1 MVSDWTKAD
10 PDVFTTNTSK
20 PGWCNVDPVEAKRM
34 SHTHTDWFG
43 ADCSAPSVLY
53 SIGDWPKWLRPAKV
67 NILLLKLL
75 VNIDAEVE
83 KRGPLIHVYD
93 LPPEYN
99 SLLLEEDGT
108 QIKQIQYEFGDA
120 IAWYEATGGLKKGR
134 VFFIWIRYP
143 TLFLPGCEAKE
154 VKL

>member
-10 PDVFTTNTSK
+10 PDVFTTITSK
-20 PGWCNVDPVEAKRM
+20 PGWCNVDPDEASASKRSAILSM
-34 SHTHTDWFG
+34 MDSV
-43 ADCSAPSVLY
+43 SAPSVLY

-67 NILLLKLL
+67 NILLLNLL
-75 VNIDAEVE
+75 VNIEAGVE

-120 IAWYEATGGLKKGR
+120 TAWYEATAGLKKGR